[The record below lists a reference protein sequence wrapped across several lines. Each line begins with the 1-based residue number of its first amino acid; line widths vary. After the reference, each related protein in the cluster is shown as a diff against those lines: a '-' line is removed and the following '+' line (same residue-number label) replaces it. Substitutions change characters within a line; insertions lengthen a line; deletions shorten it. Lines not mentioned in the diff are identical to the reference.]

1 MRLFIRPFDVAGFL
15 DNEYFFIRRI
25 NSFVHTPLFL
35 QIEEAEPLRRTGQI
49 DLSLVDDPLLPLEL
63 CDLAYLARF
72 ILSHATRERSTRAR
86 NASARLHTVLL
97 KSAETSVQNSS
108 RKSPIPKR
116 LAAVNLSITTPCISR
131 PMLST
136 PCVARRT
143 SWIQAAPIR

>member
-1 MRLFIRPFDVAGFL
+1 MWLFIRPFDVAGFL

-49 DLSLVDDPLLPLEL
+49 DLSFVDDPLLLLEL

-97 KSAETSVQNSS
+97 KSAETSAYRTVHTPVRQ
-108 RKSPIPKR
+108 KR
-116 LAAVNLSITTPCISR
+116 RSARFVKLSHVR
-131 PMLST
+131 
-136 PCVARRT
+136 
-143 SWIQAAPIR
+143 